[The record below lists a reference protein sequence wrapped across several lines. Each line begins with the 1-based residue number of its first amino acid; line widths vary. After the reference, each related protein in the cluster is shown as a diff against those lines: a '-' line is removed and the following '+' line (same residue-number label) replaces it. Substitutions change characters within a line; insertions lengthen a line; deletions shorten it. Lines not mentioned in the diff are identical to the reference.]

1 MSSSVT
7 PKLVG
12 NRRANVTDAA
22 DYDGM
27 KAGRE

>member
-12 NRRANVTDAA
+12 HHRANVTGAA